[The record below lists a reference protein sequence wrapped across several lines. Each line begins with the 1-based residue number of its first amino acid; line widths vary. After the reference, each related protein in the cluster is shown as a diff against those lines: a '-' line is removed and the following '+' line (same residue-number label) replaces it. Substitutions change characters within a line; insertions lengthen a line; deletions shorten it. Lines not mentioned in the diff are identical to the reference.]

1 MYLFSHWPIPITSSV
16 FNHIGRKNQYDGVEE
31 YYVDVREKG
40 TREEKEE
47 QEEIKRS
54 REKLEDR
61 SCLCT
66 QMITSFQQ
74 MITSK
79 NQNHSQILLCFY
91 PSVGVTL
98 IRFLPINAPAQESQK
113 PTLEANAFKGLDGLK
128 DRLAADST
136 TPTGGSGNQSIE
148 ASSKSYCKKTC
159 MGLILV
165 MLWIS
170 IDFLNPPKSLAVSQM
185 KKRLQKFLDSVIQKS
200 GKSRALIRDIRADYA
215 SSSVMQRHKMT
226 LIIIYVI

>member
-1 MYLFSHWPIPITSSV
+1 MKTKITGPRMSLALASEGSHQWSKEGMWSQEDYPHSVRPSLWHFLGVEVMYLFSHWPIPITSSV

-113 PTLEANAFKGLDGLK
+113 PT
-128 DRLAADST
+128 
-136 TPTGGSGNQSIE
+136 
-148 ASSKSYCKKTC
+148 
-159 MGLILV
+159 
-165 MLWIS
+165 
-170 IDFLNPPKSLAVSQM
+170 
-185 KKRLQKFLDSVIQKS
+185 
-200 GKSRALIRDIRADYA
+200 
-215 SSSVMQRHKMT
+215 
-226 LIIIYVI
+226 